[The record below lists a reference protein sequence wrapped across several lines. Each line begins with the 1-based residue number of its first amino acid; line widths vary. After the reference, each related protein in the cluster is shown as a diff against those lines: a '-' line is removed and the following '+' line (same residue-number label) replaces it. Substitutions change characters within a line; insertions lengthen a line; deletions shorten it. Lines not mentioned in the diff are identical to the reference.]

1 VEKGRWGR
9 WGRGE
14 GWSVRS
20 WLWGGLGRKGVVV
33 VRMVLGRARLRVVM
47 LGRLSWLVG
56 WFLLG
61 IVGGVEV
68 LIASGPSD
76 RVARAV
82 HVS

>member
-1 VEKGRWGR
+1 
-9 WGRGE
+9 
-14 GWSVRS
+14 
-20 WLWGGLGRKGVVV
+20 
-33 VRMVLGRARLRVVM
+33 MVLGRARLRVVM